1 MPSLNFKRQ
10 FAEAV
15 ANGTKRQTIRAKGK
29 RAWKVGDKLY
39 FFTVNPDGKLTQ
51 KRLGRATLLAVKQI
65 RVNAEKREI
74 HLEKQWDWGGRYL
87 AHLFDDE
94 ALEFAQE
101 DGFDTLDAFFAFF
114 LETYGRCVSGYLL
127 KW

>member
-15 ANGTKRQTIRAKGK
+15 ANGTKRQTIRARGK
-29 RAWKVGDKLY
+29 RAWKVGDTLHL
-39 FFTVNPDGKLTQ
+39 FTDMRLGTC
-51 KRLGRATLLAVKQI
+51 KRLGQATLLSVSQI
-65 RVNAEKREI
+65 TVDVDKRAI
-74 HLEKQWDWGGRYL
+74 HLEKQASNGQCYL

-94 ALEFAQE
+94 ALDLAQADGFATLDDFFDFFAQVH
-101 DGFDTLDAFFAFF
+101 
-114 LETYGRCVSGYLL
+114 GRSVSGHLL